1 MPPEQ
6 TDTVAAISQLYERQL
21 AAKDETIAALS
32 RRVGAAEQARD
43 LCREELAALAAG
55 AAPAAPREDR
65 LLAVAPAAAGRAGR
79 VPVGAWHTATVVCRV
94 EPGTAEQLLQRLR
107 WRLLPRLRR
116 RAGFLACQLLAVDPA
131 TALVVGLW
139 AARSEAERAVRVA
152 EALLAGPACAMV
164 RSCATHVAALA
175 PADEA
180 AREQAATADGAA
192 PLAARRI
199 GQHSRTAD

>member
-55 AAPAAPREDR
+55 A
-65 LLAVAPAAAGRAGR
+65 GRAGW